1 MTEKMAES
9 KKKTDTQEL
18 KKLMRQPLEFSLA
31 FILVLIVVVTFTQVL
46 FRYVFHLS
54 LAWSEE
60 LARYLFLWLASLT
73 AAYAFKTRSHFALRF
88 LVNALNKKFQKIVQ
102 TLVVFII
109 SAFLIVFI
117 WKAIEFTIRMSKKV
131 SPSLQMSMA
140 VPYASVIVG
149 GVLMLYYVL
158 RNWVSDIREE
168 KKAREIKTVR

>member
-1 MTEKMAES
+1 MAES
-9 KKKTDTQEL
+9 KKKSDAQEL
-18 KKLMRQPLEFSLA
+18 KKLLQQPLEFSLA
-31 FILVLIVVVTFTQVL
+31 LILVLIVLVTFTQVL

-109 SAFLIVFI
+109 SAFLLVFI

-140 VPYASVIVG
+140 FPYASVIVG
-149 GVLMLYYVL
+149 GGLMLYYVL
-158 RNWVSDIREE
+158 RNWVLDIREE
-168 KKAREIKTVR
+168 KKDREIKTVR

>member
-1 MTEKMAES
+1 MAES
-9 KKKTDTQEL
+9 KKKSDTQEL
-18 KKLMRQPLEFSLA
+18 KKLLRQPLEFSLA
-31 FILVLIVVVTFTQVL
+31 LILVLIVLVTFTQVL

-109 SAFLIVFI
+109 SAFLLVFI

-149 GVLMLYYVL
+149 GGLMLYYVL
-158 RNWVSDIREE
+158 RNWVLDIREE
-168 KKAREIKTVR
+168 KKDREIKTVR